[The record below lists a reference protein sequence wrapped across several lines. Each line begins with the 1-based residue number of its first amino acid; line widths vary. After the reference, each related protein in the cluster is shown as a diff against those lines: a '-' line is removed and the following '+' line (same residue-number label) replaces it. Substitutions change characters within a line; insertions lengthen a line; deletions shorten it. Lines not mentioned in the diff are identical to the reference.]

1 MQQMPLIR
9 QQQASSIQRRNPAQ
23 NTEKIRHG
31 IRGASTFHTG
41 DRLMKPPE
49 FSESGPY
56 FGRIDERRATC
67 RRSNTP
73 KIFHDRLLRA
83 VSYHHQFRFDRQRG
97 FTDIEFRGL
106 PVLRAGSDRL
116 KLPVRGNSR
125 LGIPDEPTAV
135 TLFQSDD
142 ADILNV
148 LQQYGKPL
156 VAPFRGLTAHQL
168 HHLLFQLHARKALGG
183 DITAEKV
190 VYGIALGR
198 GQPRKEQYQNQQ

>member
-1 MQQMPLIR
+1 MAHLLSYRRPLDEAARIFRIR
-9 QQQASSIQRRNPAQ
+9 PLFRAYRRKA
-23 NTEKIRHG
+23 
-31 IRGASTFHTG
+31 G
-41 DRLMKPPE
+41 DLPE
-49 FSESGPY
+49 IEHPED
-56 FGRIDERRATC
+56 IH
-67 RRSNTP
+67 
-73 KIFHDRLLRA
+73 HDRLLRA

-116 KLPVRGNSR
+116 KLPVGGNSR

-183 DITAEKV
+183 GITAEKV

>member
-73 KIFHDRLLRA
+73 KIFTTT
-83 VSYHHQFRFDRQRG
+83 VSF
-97 FTDIEFRGL
+97 
-106 PVLRAGSDRL
+106 
-116 KLPVRGNSR
+116 
-125 LGIPDEPTAV
+125 
-135 TLFQSDD
+135 
-142 ADILNV
+142 
-148 LQQYGKPL
+148 
-156 VAPFRGLTAHQL
+156 AP
-168 HHLLFQLHARKALGG
+168 
-183 DITAEKV
+183 
-190 VYGIALGR
+190 
-198 GQPRKEQYQNQQ
+198 